1 MTDDKQ
7 MQLEKGIDRMNGRY
21 DCKPKN
27 DDCTV
32 SASQV
37 CEDQEL
43 HAIEFAKWMVANR
56 IYNDSAVGRENWKSS
71 HTDTDIDG
79 ISSSE
84 LYELFIKTKQ

>member
-37 CEDQEL
+37 YEDQKL
-43 HAIEFAKWMVANR
+43 HAIEFAEWMDK
-56 IYNDSAVGRENWKSS
+56 YGWLGTYHDDLLVGFHSVTSNG
-71 HTDTDIDG
+71 I
-79 ISSSE
+79 ISSAE